1 MDNYTESGALNFNNN
16 QTPETITIEDAYRIA
31 TLLKPKSSPDKLAK
45 TADIYYKKY
54 LKKQSESSHGKE
66 NVIVSPSEITVDGIK
81 LTAGNIL
88 RCAVS
93 GDLYFFQRKNHKR
106 LIIIKAVD
114 KKAAIEQF
122 IAGNNIETDR
132 EPAGT
137 ENIINAENIVN
148 TEGTINS
155 TGINNRNDRKSS
167 RWLGVY
173 KLSAYYKLK
182 RRLNAGLFSVL
193 SVLLTFCILLFTL
206 SLNAKT
212 YVSSALMEAG
222 LSSAVSHR
230 MMDTVIDTL
239 YPSGTQANSE
249 DNKFLQRIQTD
260 IEESYIIEQI
270 ADKYIDASV
279 KGISSGKSFDSI
291 YVDISDEMSQLI
303 SFVNKEINER
313 ADLTDSQKDAVRI
326 SLIQDAVSAEKA
338 INNYASDVYNDVS
351 DRASGIIKVYKE
363 FSSLKMIVLLGLF
376 AYIIYAILVVIT
388 PVRVLRFSMPLTF
401 LISGGI
407 YLFITNVLGNSVL
420 RFLSNRLLGR
430 TVYIN
435 ETLGYITFGVIA
447 FIAVMIFIVLM
458 VKYFKYKKILKR
470 DYV

>member
-16 QTPETITIEDAYRIA
+16 QTPETITIEEAYRIA
-31 TLLKPKSSPDKLAK
+31 ILLKPKSSPDKLAK

-66 NVIVSPSEITVDGIK
+66 NVIVSPSELTVSGIK

-132 EPAGT
+132 EPD
-137 ENIINAENIVN
+137 
-148 TEGTINS
+148 
-155 TGINNRNDRKSS
+155 GINNRNDKKGS

>member
-31 TLLKPKSSPDKLAK
+31 ILLKPKSSPDKLAK

-66 NVIVSPSEITVDGIK
+66 NVIVSPSELTVSGIK

-132 EPAGT
+132 EPD
-137 ENIINAENIVN
+137 
-148 TEGTINS
+148 
-155 TGINNRNDRKSS
+155 GINNRNDKKGS

-363 FSSLKMIVLLGLF
+363 FTSLKMIVLLGLF

>member
-31 TLLKPKSSPDKLAK
+31 ILLKPKSSPDKLAK

-66 NVIVSPSEITVDGIK
+66 NVIVSPSELTVSGIK

-132 EPAGT
+132 EPD
-137 ENIINAENIVN
+137 
-148 TEGTINS
+148 
-155 TGINNRNDRKSS
+155 GINNRNNKKGS

-388 PVRVLRFSMPLTF
+388 PVRVLRFSIPLTF

-435 ETLGYITFGVIA
+435 ETLGYITSGVIA

>member
-1 MDNYTESGALNFNNN
+1 MVANILQKGEWFMDNYTESGALNFNNN

-31 TLLKPKSSPDKLAK
+31 ILLKPKSSPDKLAK

-66 NVIVSPSEITVDGIK
+66 NVIVSPSELTVSGIK

-132 EPAGT
+132 EPD
-137 ENIINAENIVN
+137 
-148 TEGTINS
+148 
-155 TGINNRNDRKSS
+155 GINNRNDKKGS

-249 DNKFLQRIQTD
+249 DNKFLKRIQTD

-435 ETLGYITFGVIA
+435 ETLGYITSGVIA

>member
-1 MDNYTESGALNFNNN
+1 MVANILQKGDLFMDNYTESGALNFNNN
-16 QTPETITIEDAYRIA
+16 LTPETITIEDAYRIA

-54 LKKQSESSHGKE
+54 LKKWSESSHGKE
-66 NVIVSPSEITVDGIK
+66 NVIVSPSGLAVSGIK
-81 LTAGNIL
+81 LTGRNIL

-132 EPAGT
+132 EPDGT
-137 ENIINAENIVN
+137 
-148 TEGTINS
+148 
-155 TGINNRNDRKSS
+155 NNRNDKKGS

-173 KLSAYYKLK
+173 KLPAYYKLK

-212 YVSSALMEAG
+212 YVSSAIMEAG

-230 MMDTVIDTL
+230 MMDTVMDTL
-239 YPSGTQANSE
+239 YPSGTHAGSE
-249 DNKFLQRIQTD
+249 DNKFLEKIQTD

-291 YVDISDEMSQLI
+291 SVDISDEMSQLI

-326 SLIQDAVSAEKA
+326 SLIQDAVSAAKA
-338 INNYASDVYNDVS
+338 INNYATDIYNDVS

-376 AYIIYAILVVIT
+376 VYIIYVMLIVIT

-407 YLFITNVLGNSVL
+407 YLFITNVIGNNIL

-435 ETLGYITFGVIA
+435 ETLGYITSGIIA
-447 FIAVMIFIVLM
+447 FAAVMIFIVLM

>member
-1 MDNYTESGALNFNNN
+1 MVANILQKGELFMDNYTESGALNFNNN

-31 TLLKPKSSPDKLAK
+31 ILLKPKSSPDKLAK

-66 NVIVSPSEITVDGIK
+66 NVIVSPSELTVSGIK

-132 EPAGT
+132 EPD
-137 ENIINAENIVN
+137 
-148 TEGTINS
+148 
-155 TGINNRNDRKSS
+155 GINNRNDKKGS

>member
-1 MDNYTESGALNFNNN
+1 MVANILQKGELFMDNYTESGVLNFNNN

-31 TLLKPKSSPDKLAK
+31 ILLKPKSSPDKLAK

-66 NVIVSPSEITVDGIK
+66 NVIVSPSELTVSGIK

-132 EPAGT
+132 EPD
-137 ENIINAENIVN
+137 
-148 TEGTINS
+148 
-155 TGINNRNDRKSS
+155 GINNRNDKKGS

-420 RFLSNRLLGR
+420 KFLSNRLLGR

>member
-31 TLLKPKSSPDKLAK
+31 ILLKPKSSPDKLAK

-66 NVIVSPSEITVDGIK
+66 NVIVSPSELTVDGIK

-132 EPAGT
+132 EPD
-137 ENIINAENIVN
+137 
-148 TEGTINS
+148 
-155 TGINNRNDRKSS
+155 GINNRNNKKGS

-435 ETLGYITFGVIA
+435 ETLGYITSGVIA

>member
-31 TLLKPKSSPDKLAK
+31 ILLKPKSSPDKLAK

-66 NVIVSPSEITVDGIK
+66 NVIVSPSELTVSGIK

-132 EPAGT
+132 EPD
-137 ENIINAENIVN
+137 
-148 TEGTINS
+148 
-155 TGINNRNDRKSS
+155 GINNRNDKKGS

-435 ETLGYITFGVIA
+435 ETLRYITFGVIA

>member
-31 TLLKPKSSPDKLAK
+31 ILLKPKSSPDKLAK

-66 NVIVSPSEITVDGIK
+66 NVIVSLSELTVSGIK

-132 EPAGT
+132 EPD
-137 ENIINAENIVN
+137 
-148 TEGTINS
+148 
-155 TGINNRNDRKSS
+155 GINNRNDKKGS

>member
-31 TLLKPKSSPDKLAK
+31 ILLKPKSSPDKLAK

-66 NVIVSPSEITVDGIK
+66 NVIVSPSELTVSGIK

-132 EPAGT
+132 EPD
-137 ENIINAENIVN
+137 
-148 TEGTINS
+148 
-155 TGINNRNDRKSS
+155 GINNRNDKKGS

-407 YLFITNVLGNSVL
+407 YLFITNVVGNSVL

>member
-31 TLLKPKSSPDKLAK
+31 ILLKPKSSPDKLAK

-66 NVIVSPSEITVDGIK
+66 NVIVSPSELTVSGIK

-132 EPAGT
+132 EPD
-137 ENIINAENIVN
+137 
-148 TEGTINS
+148 
-155 TGINNRNDRKSS
+155 GINNRNDKKGS

>member
-1 MDNYTESGALNFNNN
+1 
-16 QTPETITIEDAYRIA
+16 
-31 TLLKPKSSPDKLAK
+31 
-45 TADIYYKKY
+45 
-54 LKKQSESSHGKE
+54 
-66 NVIVSPSEITVDGIK
+66 
-81 LTAGNIL
+81 
-88 RCAVS
+88 
-93 GDLYFFQRKNHKR
+93 
-106 LIIIKAVD
+106 
-114 KKAAIEQF
+114 
-122 IAGNNIETDR
+122 
-132 EPAGT
+132 
-137 ENIINAENIVN
+137 
-148 TEGTINS
+148 
-155 TGINNRNDRKSS
+155 
-167 RWLGVY
+167 
-173 KLSAYYKLK
+173 
-182 RRLNAGLFSVL
+182 
-193 SVLLTFCILLFTL
+193 
-206 SLNAKT
+206 
-212 YVSSALMEAG
+212 
-222 LSSAVSHR
+222 
-230 MMDTVIDTL
+230 MMDTLIDTL

>member
-31 TLLKPKSSPDKLAK
+31 ILLKPKSSPDKLAK

-66 NVIVSPSEITVDGIK
+66 NVIVSPSELTVSGIK

-132 EPAGT
+132 EPD
-137 ENIINAENIVN
+137 
-148 TEGTINS
+148 
-155 TGINNRNDRKSS
+155 GINNRNDKKGS

-376 AYIIYAILVVIT
+376 SYIIYAILVVIT

>member
-31 TLLKPKSSPDKLAK
+31 ILLKPKSSPDKLAK

-66 NVIVSPSEITVDGIK
+66 NVIVSPSELTVSGIK

-132 EPAGT
+132 EPD
-137 ENIINAENIVN
+137 
-148 TEGTINS
+148 
-155 TGINNRNDRKSS
+155 GINNRNDKKGS

-182 RRLNAGLFSVL
+182 RRLNARLFSVL

>member
-1 MDNYTESGALNFNNN
+1 MVANILRKGELFMDNYTESGVLNFNNN

-66 NVIVSPSEITVDGIK
+66 NVIVSPSELTVDGIK

-93 GDLYFFQRKNHKR
+93 GDLYFFQRKNRKR

-132 EPAGT
+132 EP
-137 ENIINAENIVN
+137 V
-148 TEGTINS
+148 
-155 TGINNRNDRKSS
+155 GINNRSDKKGI

-173 KLSAYYKLK
+173 KLSAYHKLK

>member
-1 MDNYTESGALNFNNN
+1 MVANILQKGEWFMDNYTESGALNFNNN

-31 TLLKPKSSPDKLAK
+31 ILLKPKSSPDKLAK

-66 NVIVSPSEITVDGIK
+66 NVIVSPSELTVSGIK

-132 EPAGT
+132 EPD
-137 ENIINAENIVN
+137 
-148 TEGTINS
+148 
-155 TGINNRNDRKSS
+155 GINNRNDKKGS

-458 VKYFKYKKILKR
+458 VKYFKYKKILIR

>member
-31 TLLKPKSSPDKLAK
+31 ILLKPKSSPDKLAK

-66 NVIVSPSEITVDGIK
+66 NVIVSPSELTVSGIK

-132 EPAGT
+132 EPD
-137 ENIINAENIVN
+137 
-148 TEGTINS
+148 
-155 TGINNRNDRKSS
+155 GINNRNDKKGS

-173 KLSAYYKLK
+173 KLSAYYKMK
-182 RRLNAGLFSVL
+182 RKTNAGLFSVL

>member
-31 TLLKPKSSPDKLAK
+31 ILLKPKSSPDKLAK

-66 NVIVSPSEITVDGIK
+66 NVIVSPSELTVSGIK

-132 EPAGT
+132 EPD
-137 ENIINAENIVN
+137 
-148 TEGTINS
+148 
-155 TGINNRNDRKSS
+155 GINNRNDKKGS

-326 SLIQDAVSAEKA
+326 SLIQDAVSSAKA

-435 ETLGYITFGVIA
+435 ETLRYITFGVIA

>member
-31 TLLKPKSSPDKLAK
+31 ILLKPKSSPDKLAK

-66 NVIVSPSEITVDGIK
+66 NVIVSPSELTVSGIK

-132 EPAGT
+132 EPD
-137 ENIINAENIVN
+137 
-148 TEGTINS
+148 
-155 TGINNRNDRKSS
+155 GINNRNDKKGS

-182 RRLNAGLFSVL
+182 RKTNAGLFSVL

>member
-1 MDNYTESGALNFNNN
+1 MVANILQKGEWFMDNYTESGALNFNNN

-31 TLLKPKSSPDKLAK
+31 ILLKPKSSPDKLAK

-66 NVIVSPSEITVDGIK
+66 NVIVSPSELTVSGIK

-132 EPAGT
+132 EPD
-137 ENIINAENIVN
+137 
-148 TEGTINS
+148 
-155 TGINNRNDRKSS
+155 GINNRNDKKGS

-212 YVSSALMEAG
+212 DVSSALMEAG
-222 LSSAVSHR
+222 LSSAV
-230 MMDTVIDTL
+230 
-239 YPSGTQANSE
+239 
-249 DNKFLQRIQTD
+249 
-260 IEESYIIEQI
+260 
-270 ADKYIDASV
+270 
-279 KGISSGKSFDSI
+279 
-291 YVDISDEMSQLI
+291 
-303 SFVNKEINER
+303 
-313 ADLTDSQKDAVRI
+313 
-326 SLIQDAVSAEKA
+326 
-338 INNYASDVYNDVS
+338 
-351 DRASGIIKVYKE
+351 
-363 FSSLKMIVLLGLF
+363 
-376 AYIIYAILVVIT
+376 
-388 PVRVLRFSMPLTF
+388 
-401 LISGGI
+401 
-407 YLFITNVLGNSVL
+407 
-420 RFLSNRLLGR
+420 
-430 TVYIN
+430 
-435 ETLGYITFGVIA
+435 
-447 FIAVMIFIVLM
+447 
-458 VKYFKYKKILKR
+458 
-470 DYV
+470 

>member
-31 TLLKPKSSPDKLAK
+31 ILLKPKSSPDKLAK

-66 NVIVSPSEITVDGIK
+66 NVIVSPSELTVSGIK

-132 EPAGT
+132 EPD
-137 ENIINAENIVN
+137 
-148 TEGTINS
+148 
-155 TGINNRNDRKSS
+155 GINNRNDKKGS

-303 SFVNKEINER
+303 SFINKEINER

>member
-1 MDNYTESGALNFNNN
+1 MVANILQKGELFMDNYTESGALNFNNN

-31 TLLKPKSSPDKLAK
+31 ILLKPKSSPDKLAK

-66 NVIVSPSEITVDGIK
+66 NVIVSPSELTVSGIK

-132 EPAGT
+132 EPD
-137 ENIINAENIVN
+137 
-148 TEGTINS
+148 
-155 TGINNRNDRKSS
+155 GINNRNNKKGS

-388 PVRVLRFSMPLTF
+388 PVRVLRFSIPLTF

-435 ETLGYITFGVIA
+435 ETLGYITSGVIA

>member
-1 MDNYTESGALNFNNN
+1 MDNYTESDALNFNNN

-66 NVIVSPSEITVDGIK
+66 NVIVSPSELTVSGIK
-81 LTAGNIL
+81 LKAGNIL

-132 EPAGT
+132 ESAGT
-137 ENIINAENIVN
+137 
-148 TEGTINS
+148 NS
-155 TGINNRNDRKSS
+155 RNDKKGS

-249 DNKFLQRIQTD
+249 DNKFLERIQTD

-270 ADKYIDASV
+270 AGKYIDASV

>member
-31 TLLKPKSSPDKLAK
+31 ILLKPKSSPDKLAK

-66 NVIVSPSEITVDGIK
+66 NVIVSPSELTVSGIK

-132 EPAGT
+132 EPD
-137 ENIINAENIVN
+137 
-148 TEGTINS
+148 
-155 TGINNRNDRKSS
+155 GINNRSDKKGS

>member
-1 MDNYTESGALNFNNN
+1 MVANILQKGEWFMDNYTESGALNFNNN

-31 TLLKPKSSPDKLAK
+31 ILLKPKSSPDKLAK

-66 NVIVSPSEITVDGIK
+66 NVIVSPSELTVDGIK

-132 EPAGT
+132 EPD
-137 ENIINAENIVN
+137 
-148 TEGTINS
+148 
-155 TGINNRNDRKSS
+155 GINNRNNKKGS

>member
-1 MDNYTESGALNFNNN
+1 MVANILQKGEWFMDNYTESGALNFNNN

-31 TLLKPKSSPDKLAK
+31 ILLKPKSSPDKLAK

-66 NVIVSPSEITVDGIK
+66 NVIVSPSELTVSGIK

-132 EPAGT
+132 EPD
-137 ENIINAENIVN
+137 
-148 TEGTINS
+148 
-155 TGINNRNDRKSS
+155 GINNRNDKKGS

-326 SLIQDAVSAEKA
+326 SLIQDAVSSTKA

>member
-31 TLLKPKSSPDKLAK
+31 ILLKPKSSPDKLAK

-66 NVIVSPSEITVDGIK
+66 NVIVSPSELTVSGIK

-132 EPAGT
+132 EPD
-137 ENIINAENIVN
+137 
-148 TEGTINS
+148 
-155 TGINNRNDRKSS
+155 GINNRNDKKGS

-182 RRLNAGLFSVL
+182 CRLNAGLFSVL

-435 ETLGYITFGVIA
+435 ETLGYITSGVIA

>member
-1 MDNYTESGALNFNNN
+1 MVANILQKGEWFMDNYTESGALNFNNN

-31 TLLKPKSSPDKLAK
+31 ILLKPKSSPDKLAK

-66 NVIVSPSEITVDGIK
+66 NVIVSPSELTVDGIK

-132 EPAGT
+132 EPD
-137 ENIINAENIVN
+137 
-148 TEGTINS
+148 
-155 TGINNRNDRKSS
+155 GINNRNDKKGS

>member
-31 TLLKPKSSPDKLAK
+31 ILLKPKSSPDKLAK

-66 NVIVSPSEITVDGIK
+66 NVIVSPSELTVSGIK

-132 EPAGT
+132 EPD
-137 ENIINAENIVN
+137 
-148 TEGTINS
+148 
-155 TGINNRNDRKSS
+155 GINNRNDKKGS

-326 SLIQDAVSAEKA
+326 SLIQDAVSAAKA

>member
-31 TLLKPKSSPDKLAK
+31 ILLKPKSSPDKLAK

-66 NVIVSPSEITVDGIK
+66 NVIVSPSELTVDGIK

-132 EPAGT
+132 EPD
-137 ENIINAENIVN
+137 
-148 TEGTINS
+148 
-155 TGINNRNDRKSS
+155 GINNRNNKKGS

-430 TVYIN
+430 NVYIN

>member
-1 MDNYTESGALNFNNN
+1 MVANILQKGEWFMDNYTESGALNFNNN

-31 TLLKPKSSPDKLAK
+31 ILLKPKSSPDKLAK

-66 NVIVSPSEITVDGIK
+66 NVIVSPSELTVSGIK

-132 EPAGT
+132 EPD
-137 ENIINAENIVN
+137 
-148 TEGTINS
+148 
-155 TGINNRNDRKSS
+155 GINNRNDKKGS

-401 LISGGI
+401 LISGEI

>member
-1 MDNYTESGALNFNNN
+1 MVANILQKGEWFMDNYTESGALNFNNN

-31 TLLKPKSSPDKLAK
+31 ILLKPKSSPDKLAK

-66 NVIVSPSEITVDGIK
+66 NVIVSPSELTVSGIK

-132 EPAGT
+132 EPD
-137 ENIINAENIVN
+137 
-148 TEGTINS
+148 
-155 TGINNRNDRKSS
+155 GINNRNDKKGS

-182 RRLNAGLFSVL
+182 RKTNAGLFSVL

>member
-1 MDNYTESGALNFNNN
+1 MVANILQKGEWFMDNYTESGALNFNNN

-31 TLLKPKSSPDKLAK
+31 ILLKPKSSPDKLAK

-66 NVIVSPSEITVDGIK
+66 NVIVSPSELTVSGIK

-132 EPAGT
+132 EPD
-137 ENIINAENIVN
+137 
-148 TEGTINS
+148 
-155 TGINNRNDRKSS
+155 GINNRNDKKGS

-182 RRLNAGLFSVL
+182 RKTNAGLFSVL

-326 SLIQDAVSAEKA
+326 SLIQDAVSSAKA

>member
-1 MDNYTESGALNFNNN
+1 MVANILQKGEWFMDNYTESGALNFNNN

-31 TLLKPKSSPDKLAK
+31 ILLKPKSSPDKLAK

-66 NVIVSPSEITVDGIK
+66 NVIVSPSELTVSGIK

-132 EPAGT
+132 EPD
-137 ENIINAENIVN
+137 
-148 TEGTINS
+148 
-155 TGINNRNDRKSS
+155 GINNRNDKKGS

>member
-31 TLLKPKSSPDKLAK
+31 ILLKPKSSPDKLAK

-66 NVIVSPSEITVDGIK
+66 NVIVSPSELTVSGIK

-132 EPAGT
+132 EPD
-137 ENIINAENIVN
+137 
-148 TEGTINS
+148 
-155 TGINNRNDRKSS
+155 GINNRNDKKGS

-249 DNKFLQRIQTD
+249 DNKFLKRIQTD

-435 ETLGYITFGVIA
+435 ETLGYITSGVIA